1 MNQNRQESDFLPTFD
16 ASSETSYP
24 VFPPNSLIQ
33 SVTTVQP
40 PPQQTVSKNSL
51 RQKMKLAMETPEQK
65 RERLDKLAHRMRIYR
80 LNEDPE
86 KRKQRLELMAERARQ
101 RIRSETSEQ
110 RQIRL
115 KKLNEYSRR
124 KRERKKYANLIVETE
139 IKQEYNSQTIQTGTI
154 TSFIEQYQHKLINA
168 QNIPSY
174 SSYNDNVYDW
184 EANRMDK
191 PVKKV
196 KAASVRARLR
206 RAKLAE
212 TESEED
218 RRNRL
223 AKEAEYARNR
233 RYRVQAIYNRKEVEA
248 KARLLYA
255 EIHGN

>member
-1 MNQNRQESDFLPTFD
+1 MNQNLQDSDYLPTFD
-16 ASSETSYP
+16 ASHTSYQ

-40 PPQQTVSKNSL
+40 PKTVSKNSL
-51 RQKMKLAMETPEQK
+51 RQKMKIATETAEQK
-65 RERLDKLAHRMRIYR
+65 RDRLAKLAHRMRIYR
-80 LNEDPE
+80 LNEDPV

-124 KRERKKYANLIVETE
+124 KKERKKCGDDIVEAE
-139 IKQEYNSQTIQTGTI
+139 IKQEYNPQTIQTGTI

-168 QNIPSY
+168 QSIPSY
-174 SSYNDNVYDW
+174 HTYNDNVYDW
-184 EANRMDK
+184 EEHRTIK
-191 PVKKV
+191 PI
-196 KAASVRARLR
+196 KASSVRARLR

-212 TESEED
+212 SETDEE

-223 AKEAEYARNR
+223 DKQAEYARNR
-233 RYRVQAIYNRKEVEA
+233 RFRVQTVYNRKEVEA
-248 KARLLYA
+248 RARMLYA

>member
-1 MNQNRQESDFLPTFD
+1 MNENQRESDFLPTFD
-16 ASSETSYP
+16 ASETSYQ

-40 PPQQTVSKNSL
+40 PQTVSKNSL

-115 KKLNEYSRR
+115 KKLNEYSKR
-124 KRERKKYANLIVETE
+124 KRERKKYTNLLVETE
-139 IKQEYNSQTIQTGTI
+139 IKQEYNNQQTIQTGTI

-168 QNIPSY
+168 QSLPSY
-174 SSYNDNVYDW
+174 SAYNDNVYDW
-184 EANRMDK
+184 EGSRMDK
-191 PVKKV
+191 PMKRI

-212 TESEED
+212 TESDED
-218 RRNRL
+218 RRSRL

-233 RYRVQAIYNRKEVEA
+233 RLRVQAIYNRKEVEA